1 MAMLSVDVVRLGRQH
16 VREDFITLRT
26 EKEAGDG
33 IVIIPLLSYL
43 AEPIAASNTGDLTF
57 LTTESGTP
65 FAKESFGN
73 WFRKTCR

>member
-57 LTTESGTP
+57 LTTRAAPHS
-65 FAKESFGN
+65 
-73 WFRKTCR
+73 